1 MLAGKALEFERGEEG
16 RLVSQILA
24 ITVKYL
30 SATLFPRY
38 LIFKVLRTNLHCINN
53 VALTI
58 WSRKFSESMHGSRAY
73 RLIDLENAEIGRRC
87 ISTGPSPLDLGIGA
101 MA

>member
-1 MLAGKALEFERGEEG
+1 MMRIMRMKIPFYE
-16 RLVSQILA
+16 
-24 ITVKYL
+24 
-30 SATLFPRY
+30 
-38 LIFKVLRTNLHCINN
+38 
-53 VALTI
+53 
-58 WSRKFSESMHGSRAY
+58 Y